1 MKSTWKDRPR
11 ESPLVWGHHEVT
23 LAVLSSQEE
32 EGPDDRG
39 ESPMVLFDDQ
49 RKVPV
54 GVLPN
59 ARTLFFAVHH
69 PSFQDKTHGETEG
82 RQLGELVH
90 EVIVEDQ
97 VGEWELLQ
105 LGVFSSLVGH

>member
-1 MKSTWKDRPR
+1 M
-11 ESPLVWGHHEVT
+11 
-23 LAVLSSQEE
+23 AVLSSQEE
-32 EGPDDRG
+32 EGPDDPE
-39 ESPMVLFDDQ
+39 ESPKVLVDDQ
-49 RKVPV
+49 RKVLV

-69 PSFQDKTHGETEG
+69 PSLQDKMRGEAEG
-82 RQLGELVH
+82 RQLWELVH

-97 VGEWELLQ
+97 AGEWEPLQ